1 MIRKFLATLAI
12 LGISPL
18 AALAQADG
26 FAGSYLAAR
35 QAVMNHDFSAA
46 SDYFVRALARDGSN
60 VALMENTVAALV
72 GVGRIER
79 AVPIARQLAAI
90 SPESQIAAQVLVAH
104 RMKEGEYADLLGDQ
118 AAALSVGPLV
128 DGLAAAWAH
137 VGAGDMTL
145 ALAAFDEIAARPGL
159 AAFGGYHKAL
169 SLANVGDFEGA
180 EALFS
185 GPDGAQLQSTR
196 RGLVARAQILSQLER
211 SADAI
216 AAIRTGFSS
225 GSDPAMDALVAALEA
240 GEVLTFDVV
249 TSASDGMA
257 EVFQSVASALN
268 GEAADEY
275 TLSYIRTADYL
286 RPGDTDTILLMAS
299 LLEQLDQYDL
309 ATRAYDQVARDDPSF
324 HAAEMG
330 RAEALRR
337 AGRPDAAIEVLQQL
351 AESHAEIASVH
362 QTLGDALRRME
373 LYDEASQAY
382 DKAIAQH
389 ENPDR
394 QHWILYFARGITHE
408 RSDRWPQAEAD
419 FRLALDLSPDQP
431 QVLNYLGYSLV
442 ELQQN
447 LDEALDMIERAVAAR
462 PDDGYITDSLGWVL
476 YRLGR
481 YDEAEVHMERAA
493 QLTPTDPIIS
503 DHLGDVYW
511 AVGRTLEA
519 RFQWRRAMSFEPE
532 EAEVIRIRRKLEV
545 GLDAVLEEE
554 GAEPLAVAND
564 GG

>member
-1 MIRKFLATLAI
+1 
-12 LGISPL
+12 
-18 AALAQADG
+18 
-26 FAGSYLAAR
+26 
-35 QAVMNHDFSAA
+35 MNHDFSAA

-169 SLANVGDFEGA
+169 ALANVGDFEGA

-382 DKAIAQH
+382 DKAIALH